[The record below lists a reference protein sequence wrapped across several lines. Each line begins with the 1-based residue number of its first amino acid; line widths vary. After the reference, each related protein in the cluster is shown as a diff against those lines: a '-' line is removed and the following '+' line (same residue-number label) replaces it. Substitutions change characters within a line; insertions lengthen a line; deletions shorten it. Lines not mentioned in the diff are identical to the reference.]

1 MAPKDNDSQGFHARS
16 RGYNEAMH
24 LIAAAQMVSTADKA
38 NNLEAATR
46 LVRQAASLGARL
58 VGLPENFSWMGS
70 EPERPSAA
78 EPLEGPTLA
87 RMAEL
92 ARERRITL
100 LAGSV
105 LETGA
110 PGGRLYNTSVL
121 FGPDGERLAVYRKM
135 HLFDV
140 DVGDGATYQESA
152 AVAPG
157 TEVVAA
163 QTEVGKLGLS
173 VCYDLRFPELYRR
186 LASKEGATLLSV
198 PAAFTLMTGKDHWEV
213 LLRARAIENQCYVF
227 APAQGGRHS
236 DKRVT
241 YGHAMVVD
249 PWGLVTARASEG
261 EGLALAPV
269 DPELQARIRRNL
281 PCLQHRRLVD

>member
-1 MAPKDNDSQGFHARS
+1 MIPESSTPRATR
-16 RGYNEAMH
+16 YNPPMH

-38 NNLEAATR
+38 HNLDAATR
-46 LVRQAASLGARL
+46 LVRQAAGLGARL
-58 VGLPENFSWMGS
+58 VGLPENFAWMGS

-78 EPLEGPTLA
+78 EPLDGPTLS
-87 RMAEL
+87 RMAQL
-92 ARERRITL
+92 ARELRITL
-100 LAGSV
+100 LAGSI

-110 PGGRLYNTSVL
+110 PGNRLYNTSVL
-121 FGPDGERLAVYRKM
+121 FGPQGERLAVYRKM

-163 QTEVGKLGLS
+163 DTELGRLGLS

-186 LASKEGATLLSV
+186 LSKDGATLLAV

-213 LLRARAIENQCYVF
+213 LLRARAIENQCYLF

-236 DKRVT
+236 DKRIT

-261 EGLALAPV
+261 EGLAIAPV
-269 DPELQARIRRNL
+269 DPELLARIRRNL
-281 PCLQHRRLVD
+281 PCLQHRRLMD

>member
-1 MAPKDNDSQGFHARS
+1 
-16 RGYNEAMH
+16 MH
-24 LIAAAQMVSTADKA
+24 LIAAAQMVSTADKSH
-38 NNLEAATR
+38 NLDVATR
-46 LVRQAASLGARL
+46 LVRQAAGLGARL
-58 VGLPENFSWMGS
+58 VGLPENFSWMGP
-70 EPERPSAA
+70 EPERPGAA
-78 EPLEGPTLA
+78 EGLDGPTLA
-87 RMAEL
+87 RMASL
-92 ARERRITL
+92 ARELKVTL

-110 PGGRLYNTSVL
+110 PGDRLYNTSVL
-121 FGPDGERLAVYRKM
+121 FGPGGERLAVYRKM

-140 DVGDGATYQESA
+140 EVGDGATYQESA

-163 QTEVGKLGLS
+163 ETEVGRLGLS

-186 LASKEGATLLSV
+186 LSKEGATLLAV
-198 PAAFTLMTGKDHWEV
+198 PAAFTMMTGKDHWEV
-213 LLRARAIENQCYVF
+213 LLRARAIENQAYVL

-236 DKRVT
+236 ANRLT

-281 PCLQHRRLVD
+281 PCLQHRRLD

>member
-1 MAPKDNDSQGFHARS
+1 
-16 RGYNEAMH
+16 MH
-24 LIAAAQMVSTADKA
+24 LIAAAQMVSTPDKA
-38 NNLEAATR
+38 HNLEAATR
-46 LVRQAASLGARL
+46 LVRQAAGLGARL
-58 VGLPENFSWMGS
+58 VGLPENFSWMGA
-70 EPERPSAA
+70 EPDRPGAA
-78 EPLEGPTLA
+78 ETLDGPTLS
-87 RMAEL
+87 RMAQL
-92 ARERRITL
+92 ARELRITL
-100 LAGSV
+100 LAGSI

-110 PGGRLYNTSVL
+110 PGGRLYNTSTL
-121 FGPDGERLAVYRKM
+121 FGPQGERLAVYRKM

-140 DVGDGATYQESA
+140 DVGDGATYHESA

-157 TEVVAA
+157 MEVVAA
-163 QTEVGKLGLS
+163 PTEVGRLGLS

-186 LASKEGATLLSV
+186 MSRDGATLLAV

-236 DKRVT
+236 DKRIT

-269 DPELQARIRRNL
+269 DMELLSRIRRNL
-281 PCLQHRRLVD
+281 PCLQHRRLLD

>member
-1 MAPKDNDSQGFHARS
+1 
-16 RGYNEAMH
+16 MH

-38 NNLEAATR
+38 YNLDAASR
-46 LVRQAASLGARL
+46 LVRQAAGMGARL

-70 EPERPSAA
+70 EAERPSAA
-78 EPLEGPTLA
+78 ESLDGPTLS

-92 ARERRITL
+92 AREQRVTL
-100 LAGSV
+100 LAGSI

-121 FGPDGERLAVYRKM
+121 FGPEGERLAVYRKM

-140 DVGDGATYQESA
+140 EVGDGATYHESA

-157 TEVVAA
+157 TEVVSAT
-163 QTEVGKLGLS
+163 TEVGRLGLS

-186 LASKEGATLLSV
+186 LSRGGATLLAV

-261 EGLALAPV
+261 EGLAVAPV
-269 DPELQARIRRNL
+269 DPDLQARIRLNL
-281 PCLQHRRLVD
+281 PCLQHRRLLD